1 MQGGAGLGGPKLWCS
16 FFPYSKN
23 TKFDVTRC
31 GFGAPKCSKIRFRGL
46 RVRERKVRIKQKRQK
61 ERRKGGQTMKGRR
74 GENVKRGEKRGGV
87 MIFLQGLRNLK
98 LRHCL

>member
-1 MQGGAGLGGPKLWCS
+1 M
-16 FFPYSKN
+16 
-23 TKFDVTRC
+23 
-31 GFGAPKCSKIRFRGL
+31 
-46 RVRERKVRIKQKRQK
+46 ERKVRIKQKRQK